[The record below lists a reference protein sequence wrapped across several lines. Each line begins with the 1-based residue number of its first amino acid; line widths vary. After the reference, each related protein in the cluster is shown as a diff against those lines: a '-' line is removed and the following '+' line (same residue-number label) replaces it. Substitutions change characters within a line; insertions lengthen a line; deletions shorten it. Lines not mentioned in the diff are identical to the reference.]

1 MSRILMKDMKSPV
14 MVIYGKVIEVKNDRI
29 KGKYV
34 SYITVQSPNRRNHT
48 LLLHGRCPKELMGS
62 NVVRSFVVQEKS
74 RVHTEMVKLV
84 DKKIERVMKG
94 KGSVLS
100 YKMTDKGGN
109 SIEKNIP
116 MEIEASDIFVQKKET
131 ITDWVIFDID
141 LDPKG
146 I

>member
-14 MVIYGKVIEVKNDRI
+14 MVIYGKIIEVKNDRI

-48 LLLHGRCPKELMGS
+48 LLLYGKCPKNLMGDS
-62 NVVRSFVVQEKS
+62 VTRSFVVQEKS

-84 DKKIERVMKG
+84 DKKIDKVMKG
-94 KGSVLS
+94 KGATLS
-100 YKMTDKGGN
+100 YKMTDLKGN
-109 SIEKNIP
+109 SIEKDIP
-116 MEIEASDIFVQKKET
+116 KEIEASDIFVQKKET

-141 LDPKG
+141 LDPQG